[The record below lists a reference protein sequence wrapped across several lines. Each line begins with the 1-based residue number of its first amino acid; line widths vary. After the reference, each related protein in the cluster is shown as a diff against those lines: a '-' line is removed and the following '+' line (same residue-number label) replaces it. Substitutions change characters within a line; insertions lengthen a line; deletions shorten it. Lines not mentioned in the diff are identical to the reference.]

1 MASKDD
7 GESISLCGV
16 IWVKSVIL
24 RECQLPVLAQSLV
37 LFTSDDCM

>member
-16 IWVKSVIL
+16 IWVIAVSQ
-24 RECQLPVLAQSLV
+24 REGQLPVLAQSHV